1 MYIEKLSWLSGYVPH
16 YKVILIQEVVG
27 SNLRRSNVI
36 IAIIVTVVVASVSV
50 VSVVVKNVAVVRDN
64 RSNDQYELV
73 MTGKY
78 Q

>member
-1 MYIEKLSWLSGYVPH
+1 MYIEKLSWLSGYAPH

-27 SNLRRSNVI
+27 LNLHRSNVI
-36 IAIIVTVVVASVSV
+36 IAIIVTAVVASVSV
-50 VSVVVKNVAVVRDN
+50 VSVVVKNIAVVRDN

>member
-1 MYIEKLSWLSGYVPH
+1 MYIEKLSWLSGYALH

-27 SNLRRSNVI
+27 SNLCHSNVI